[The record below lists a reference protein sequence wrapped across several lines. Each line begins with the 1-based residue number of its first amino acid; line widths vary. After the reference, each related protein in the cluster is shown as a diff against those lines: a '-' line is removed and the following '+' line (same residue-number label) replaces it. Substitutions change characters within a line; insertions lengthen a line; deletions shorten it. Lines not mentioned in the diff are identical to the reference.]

1 MTITKDLLDAMPL
14 DGNVRVA
21 TAEQL
26 EAYVK
31 AVTAGAMGRL
41 SAKADPMK
49 ALGAELVVEGIM
61 SKFMVAG
68 QAVFCGQRFR
78 HRGQACSDPEAG
90 VALVR

>member
-1 MTITKDLLDAMPL
+1 VTITSDLLNAMPL
-14 DGNVRVA
+14 DDNVRVV

-41 SAKADPMK
+41 GAKADSMK
-49 ALGAELVVEGIM
+49 ALGAELIVEGIM

-68 QAVFCGQRFR
+68 QAVSAASVSGATRR
-78 HRGQACSDPEAG
+78 SER
-90 VALVR
+90 

>member
-1 MTITKDLLDAMPL
+1 MTITSDLLNAMPL
-14 DGNVRVA
+14 DGNVRVV

-41 SAKADPMK
+41 GAKADPMK
-49 ALGAELVVEGIM
+49 ALGAELIVEAIM

-68 QAVFCGQRFR
+68 QAVFCGRRFR
-78 HRGQACSDPEAG
+78 RNQEK
-90 VALVR
+90 